1 MDSLSPSAQ
10 SNPEIESHSHA
21 PSQRKQEGAIPSI
34 AGASRKVEKR
44 DGCQKKGSPCC
55 ASCGAKRNKANL
67 ALLVFLMLALSFG
80 GLQCRH
86 PAHDNQL
93 QGILD
98 SVLVTDEEAGT
109 GSCTTTVQ
117 GAFNRTV
124 VQATSQLEWTHCDLN
139 IGATTQAGGPWDMRF
154 RRFAAGTNGGTS
166 GSGSGSSCNTGL
178 TDLAAVTS
186 LSQFSS
192 GTSGFCPN
200 LVNDTN
206 LSTAGGGA
214 GGSGSTS
221 FSGSPVMLEW
231 YNYNSET
238 HVLSTKGEVYIVR
251 SSDGSSYYAVQ
262 FHDYYSEAGSSG
274 YPTIDWKG
282 INP

>member
-1 MDSLSPSAQ
+1 MDPRIHSVTTMTE
-10 SNPEIESHSHA
+10 NESHSHRDARNTQGPLA
-21 PSQRKQEGAIPSI
+21 PVTVHQGAARNPEGCNKRSGGCCDSCKSKRR
-34 AGASRKVEKR
+34 AGS
-44 DGCQKKGSPCC
+44 
-55 ASCGAKRNKANL
+55 L
-67 ALLVFLMLALSFG
+67 ALMVFLTLALSF
-80 GLQCRH
+80 LATQCRH
-86 PAHDNQL
+86 PAHDNEL

-98 SVLVTDEEAGT
+98 SVLNIDEEAGT

-154 RRFAAGTNGGTS
+154 RRFAIGTNGGTS
-166 GSGSGSSCNTGL
+166 GSGSGASCNTGL
-178 TDLAAVTS
+178 TDLAAVNS

-192 GTSGFCPN
+192 GVSGFCPN

-206 LSTAGGGA
+206 LSTSGGGG
-214 GGSGSTS
+214 GGSGSTN

-231 YNYNSET
+231 YNYDSET
-238 HVLSTKGEVYIVR
+238 HVLSSKGEVYIVR

-262 FHDYYSEAGSSG
+262 FHDYYSDAGSSG